1 MRELTCSIDI
11 NIDSICVGPCVA
23 GIHKRAS
30 VPNYVS
36 QRVPTAPKCADVA
49 SRENM
54 GLIRSAHKSHSYQ
67 HDTSVSDRKEMSHG
81 AAFLI
86 L

>member
-11 NIDSICVGPCVA
+11 DINSVYMVPCVA

-30 VPNYVS
+30 VPNYMS

-49 SRENM
+49 SRENV
-54 GLIRSAHKSHSYQ
+54 GLIRSAHKS
-67 HDTSVSDRKEMSHG
+67 
-81 AAFLI
+81 
-86 L
+86 